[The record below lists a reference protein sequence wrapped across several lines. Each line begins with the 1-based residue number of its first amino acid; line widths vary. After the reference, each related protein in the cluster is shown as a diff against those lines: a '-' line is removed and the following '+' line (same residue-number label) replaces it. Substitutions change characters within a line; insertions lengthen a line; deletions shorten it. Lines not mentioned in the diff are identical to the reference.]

1 MGILKERGLNML
13 SKKTISIIYLCII
26 IFAVSL
32 ILALSFMVINRF
44 IWAQITLLLSACV
57 AAIIIIIIAFVEIIN
72 TWREVEEENE
82 NQRGRS

>member
-1 MGILKERGLNML
+1 ML
-13 SKKTISIIYLCII
+13 SKKTMSIIYLCII

-44 IWAQITLLLSACV
+44 IWAQVALLLSACV

-72 TWREVEEENE
+72 TWRGAEEENE

>member
-1 MGILKERGLNML
+1 ML
-13 SKKTISIIYLCII
+13 SKKTMSIIYLCII

-44 IWAQITLLLSACV
+44 IWAQVALLLSACV
-57 AAIIIIIIAFVEIIN
+57 VAIIIIIIAFVEIIN